1 MTLEWSK
8 TVLLFSLKSDIS
20 IYVMHNNSTYLSLHS
35 TPVLLVV
42 VMNGLTLSLIYL
54 LLLQNP
60 PARASFQT
68 VLKLGLDGL
77 DHLVHSRNSL
87 SSILFPDSAESKNI
101 TVKLGF
107 IGALDKSLGATATL
121 GHELVSLWSP
131 QSTDFKS
138 LFFQLCTN
146 QWPSMRS
153 VLLSE
158 FGVQNRHWA
167 YQWGRSQEW
176 Q

>member
-20 IYVMHNNSTYLSLHS
+20 IYVMHYNSTYLSLHS
-35 TPVLLVV
+35 TPVSLVV
-42 VMNGLTLSLIYL
+42 VMNGLTLSFIYL
-54 LLLQNP
+54 FLHQNP
-60 PARASFQT
+60 PARASLQT

-121 GHELVSLWSP
+121 GQELVSLWSLP
-131 QSTDFKS
+131 QILNHFSFS
-138 LFFQLCTN
+138 YVLTN
-146 QWPSMRS
+146 DPSMRS

-167 YQWGRSQEW
+167 YQWGRRQEW